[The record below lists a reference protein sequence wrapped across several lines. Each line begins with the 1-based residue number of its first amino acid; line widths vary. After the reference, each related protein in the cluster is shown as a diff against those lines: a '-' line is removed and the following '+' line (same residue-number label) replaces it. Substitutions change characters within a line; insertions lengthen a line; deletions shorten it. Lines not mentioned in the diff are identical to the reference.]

1 MTMAARNT
9 FKAALRD
16 GRTQLGI
23 WSSLCSPIVAEI
35 LAQSGFDWVMFDAE
49 HSPVE
54 ISGLLPLLQAAG
66 NGRASV
72 VVRPPWND
80 SVLAKRVL
88 DLGAQN
94 VLFPFVQSPEEA
106 AEAVRNV
113 RYPPHGR
120 RGVAGATRASGYG
133 RQTDYHAGADAEIC
147 VLVQVETGEALAEL
161 ETIAATPGVDGVFV
175 GPSDLSAS
183 MGHLGRPGHPSVQRE
198 IERAAKVIL
207 AAGKAPGI
215 LASGAADARRYL
227 DWGYRFVACASDIR
241 VLANG
246 VDTLLEEV
254 RGHDTTRATHKTSRV
269 ADSGPSRNGG
279 TPIIAA
285 NEGSLGREHAR

>member
-1 MTMAARNT
+1 
-9 FKAALRD
+9 
-16 GRTQLGI
+16 
-23 WSSLCSPIVAEI
+23 
-35 LAQSGFDWVMFDAE
+35 VMFDAE

-66 NGRASV
+66 NGRASA

-80 SVLAKRVL
+80 TVLAKRVL
-88 DLGAQN
+88 DLGAQSI
-94 VLFPFVQSPEEA
+94 LFPFVQSAAEA

-133 RQTDYHAGADAEIC
+133 RQADYHAGADAEIC
-147 VLVQVETGEALAEL
+147 VLVQVETGEALADL
-161 ETIAATPGVDGVFV
+161 AAIAGTPGVDGVFV

-183 MGHLGRPGHPSVQRE
+183 LGHLGKPNHPAVQRE
-198 IERAAKVIL
+198 IARAAEVII

-241 VLANG
+241 VLAQG
-246 VDTLLEEV
+246 VDTLLEDVCRSE
-254 RGHDTTRATHKTSRV
+254 GLRAPNGSSPTIDNGLS
-269 ADSGPSRNGG
+269 PNGG
-279 TPIIAA
+279 ASAIAA
-285 NEGSLGREHAR
+285 INRSTGREHAR

>member
-1 MTMAARNT
+1 MAARNA

-16 GRTQLGI
+16 GKTQLGI
-23 WSSLCSPIVAEI
+23 WSSLCSPTVAEI

-80 SVLAKRVL
+80 AVLAKRVL
-88 DLGAQN
+88 DLGAQS
-94 VLFPFVQSPEEA
+94 VLFPFVQSAEEA

-133 RQTDYHAGADAEIC
+133 RQADYHAGADAEIC
-147 VLVQVETGEALAEL
+147 VLVQVETGEALADL
-161 ETIAATPGVDGVFV
+161 EAIAATPGIDGVFV

-183 MGHLGRPGHPSVQRE
+183 LGHLGQPGHPTVQRE

-207 AAGKAPGI
+207 DAGKAPGI
-215 LASGAADARRYL
+215 LASGATDARRYL

-241 VLANG
+241 VLAMG
-246 VDTLLEEV
+246 VDTLLEDV
-254 RGHDTTRATHKTSRV
+254 RRGGDLRAPNGSSKAV
-269 ADSGPSRNGG
+269 GSGPSRNGG
-279 TPIIAA
+279 TPNITAI
-285 NEGSLGREHAR
+285 NESMGREHAR